1 MTRPLRIPSPIGRF
15 RRVTRRIPTLH
26 TVFIPTQYRKKSA
39 VSAFTAINSQPSTLN
54 LAFLDVR
61 PGIHL
66 PSCDLWLDP
75 HEPRATAFVSHAH
88 SDHIGRHEEVIF
100 TPGTAALMRARL
112 PGKRRE
118 HQVPFGQPFAFRSHT
133 LTLLPAG
140 HVAGS
145 AQLHAVEDAT
155 GASLLYTGDF
165 KLRPGLS
172 AEPIE
177 WRQADTLIMET
188 TFGKPQFRFPPTAV
202 VIAQMVE
209 FCRDALADGAVPI
222 LFGYSLGKSQEIL
235 CALVEA
241 GLKPMLH
248 GTVYKMAEIYREL
261 RPDFPATPTYDAEQ
275 AAGHVL
281 IFPPS
286 AANSRVVTRFKNR
299 RTAVLTGWAV
309 TPGAAFRYGCDAA
322 FPLSDHADYDDLLR
336 YVELVQP
343 RRVLTIHGSTRE
355 FAADLRQRGLEAWA
369 LGEENQLEMLA
380 LTKRPAA
387 RPREFA
393 PVAAPSEPAADS
405 SPDDFRRFAALLFA
419 VAATPARNA
428 KVQLIADYLAA
439 LDADALEIAA
449 RYLSGRIFPRRE
461 ERVLQAGWAV
471 TKRALLAA
479 SGLSETE
486 LRAVGSGQADQSG
499 LTREALRGQ
508 TGSGLFTLR
517 EAAAEF
523 DALQRARGPIAKS
536 EVLQKIFSR
545 LSADEAAAFVKILS
559 GDARI
564 GLKEGLVEEAVAKGC
579 GADPEAFREAGM
591 LLGDIGAAAALARA
605 GRLQEAELQLFQPV
619 KVMLASPEPT
629 SEAIRARHPEA
640 DELWVEDKFDGIRAQ
655 LHAGGGRA
663 EIYSRD
669 LRRITAQFPELA
681 EAASRAGVEAV
692 LDGEIIAEQDGRAL
706 TFFDLQKRLGRSEPD
721 LFLANDIPVRF
732 VAFDLLA
739 VSGRA
744 LLTRPLSERR
754 TQLDR
759 LELPPAFRKAEA
771 RRVRSAADLDAE
783 FFAAR
788 LRRNEG
794 LIVKDP
800 ASAYL
805 PGRRG
810 LAWLKLKRELA
821 TLDVVVVGAEWGH
834 GKRHKV
840 ISDYT
845 FAVRDD
851 ASGAL
856 LNIGKAYSGLTDAE
870 IADLT
875 QHFLRT
881 TLETKGKY
889 HVVDPQIVLEIA
901 FDSIQPSNRHASGLA
916 MRFPRIK
923 AIRRDKSVAEIDR
936 LSYARS
942 LVGG

>member
-1 MTRPLRIPSPIGRF
+1 MSNPPP
-15 RRVTRRIPTLH
+15 
-26 TVFIPTQYRKKSA
+26 
-39 VSAFTAINSQPSTLN
+39 
-54 LAFLDVR
+54 FLDVR

-88 SDHIGRHEEVIF
+88 SDHIGRHEEVLF

-112 PGKRRE
+112 PGRRRE
-118 HQVPFGQPFAFRSHT
+118 HQIPFGQAFPFRGHT

-188 TFGKPQFRFPPTAV
+188 TFGKPQFRFPPTAEV
-202 VIAQMVE
+202 VAQMVE
-209 FCRDALADGAVPI
+209 FCRDALADHAVPI

-248 GTVYKMAEIYREL
+248 GTVHKMAEIYRQL
-261 RPDFPATPTYDAEQ
+261 RPEFPETPAYDAEH
-275 AAGHVL
+275 AEGHVL

-286 AANSRVVTRFKNR
+286 ASNSRAVTRFKQR

-355 FAADLRQRGLEAWA
+355 FAADLRERGIEAWA

-380 LTKRPAA
+380 LTRRAPPTRRAA
-387 RPREFA
+387 A
-393 PVAAPSEPAADS
+393 TADEATPIPPEAR
-405 SPDDFRRFAALLFA
+405 PDDFRRFAALLFA

-428 KVQLIADYLAA
+428 KIQLIADYLGA
-439 LDADALEIAA
+439 LDVESLEIAA

-461 ERVLQAGWAV
+461 ERVVQAGWAV
-471 TKRALLAA
+471 TKRALLGA
-479 SGLSETE
+479 SRLSETE
-486 LRAVGSGQADQSG
+486 LRALGRGQADQSG
-499 LTREALRGQ
+499 VTREALRGQ
-508 TGSGLFTLR
+508 VGRGPFTLR
-517 EAAAEF
+517 DAAAEF
-523 DALQRARGPIAKS
+523 DALQRARGPLGKG
-536 EVLQKIFSR
+536 EVLRRVFER

-579 GADPEAFREAGM
+579 GAEPDAFREANM
-591 LLGDIGAAAALARA
+591 LLGDIGAAASLARRGELA
-605 GRLQEAELQLFQPV
+605 QAELQLFQPV

-629 SEAIRARHPEA
+629 AEAIRARHPEA
-640 DELWVEDKFDGIRAQ
+640 DELWVEDKYDGIRAQ

-681 EAASRAGVEAV
+681 EAAARAGVEAV
-692 LDGEIIAEQDGRAL
+692 LDGEIVAEQAGRAL
-706 TFFDLQKRLGRSEPD
+706 TFFDLQKRLGRQEPD
-721 LFLANDIPVRF
+721 LFLAEEIPVRF

-739 VSGRA
+739 VGGRA
-744 LLTRPLSERR
+744 LLQRPLAERR
-754 TQLDR
+754 AELDR
-759 LELPPAFRKAEA
+759 LTLPSAFRVAEA
-771 RRVRSAADLDAE
+771 RRVRSAADLDEA
-783 FFAAR
+783 FTAAR

-834 GKRHKV
+834 GKRHQV

-851 ASGAL
+851 ATGAL
-856 LNIGKAYSGLTDAE
+856 LTIGKAYSGLTDAE
-870 IADLT
+870 IAELT
-875 QHFLRT
+875 EHFLRT
-881 TLETKGKY
+881 TLETKGRY

-901 FDSIQPSNRHASGLA
+901 FDSIQPSDRHASGLA